1 MNWVFVLLAAVAV
14 GTAFGVGHAGFLTN
28 PMKMVRMMHSGRER
42 LRSLLE
48 RVERETAPDY
58 VMGAMCYSTVAPPD
72 RVEYIC
78 PVCGERTFYGQ
89 SEVARI
95 QWELP
100 AMRRIVEE
108 WRGNGFF
115 EASIEETYCSN
126 CNPADST
133 GETRLVI
140 AYSERVIRVKGWPLG
155 MTDLQM
161 LTGAAARRTQLRDQ
175 QTNQL
180 PPLKG
185 NTERRT
191 GNTSG

>member
-140 AYSERVIRVKGWPLG
+140 AYSEGDTVRVAVG

-161 LTGAAARRTQLRDQ
+161 LTGLLHGELSYETSNESIA
-175 QTNQL
+175 
-180 PPLKG
+180 PLKG
-185 NTERRT
+185 NTERLRAIL
-191 GNTSG
+191 GIE

>member
-1 MNWVFVLLAAVAV
+1 MNWIAVALLALSAA
-14 GTAFGVGHAGFLTN
+14 GIAFGVGHAGFLAN
-28 PMKMVRMMHSGRER
+28 PMKMVRMMHGGRER
-42 LRSLLE
+42 LRLLLE
-48 RVERETAPDY
+48 RVERENAAEY

-89 SEVARI
+89 SEAARI

-100 AMRRIVEE
+100 AMRRMVEE
-108 WRGNGFF
+108 WSGNGFF

-133 GETRLVI
+133 GETRLVLV
-140 AYSERVIRVKGWPLG
+140 YSEGDTVRTAVG

-161 LTGAAARRTQLRDQ
+161 ITGLLNGELSYE
-175 QTNQL
+175 TNNESIA
-180 PPLKG
+180 PLKG
-185 NTERRT
+185 NTERLRAIL
-191 GNTSG
+191 GIE